1 MEWNKLNL
9 KSFKTDEIKN
19 EIYEIE
25 NREQKI
31 NWNEKVLKYEAG
43 NNKYGFQK
51 YETTRSFFESIY
63 AVKISTQDAGM
74 DQTNLL
80 NNIVNLITNLDQKQ
94 KNVRI
99 KMKYFQKWNFSNKRK
114 TRERIKSINSEDNAS
129 KITNS
134 TCASKRR

>member
-1 MEWNKLNL
+1 M
-9 KSFKTDEIKN
+9 
-19 EIYEIE
+19 
-25 NREQKI
+25 
-31 NWNEKVLKYEAG
+31 
-43 NNKYGFQK
+43 
-51 YETTRSFFESIY
+51 ESIY
-63 AVKISTQDAGM
+63 AGKISTQDAGM

-80 NNIVNLITNLDQKQ
+80 KNIVNLIANLDQKQ

-114 TRERIKSINSEDNAS
+114 TRERIKNINSEDNAS